1 MREQFKKILI
11 TELFLIILALFHF
24 FILKTSSKIIFII
37 EFTLIALLLNI
48 FFKVTKRNEV
58 EKKNLGLL
66 IFIVT
71 IFYYLVTYFS
81 GFFIGFVYSSYSSSF
96 LGILRNVITSTIIIF
111 LFESMRESIVKYSK
125 YDKILYILAVFVFTG
140 LEIISKVSIDNLQT
154 RAKLLQ
160 FIMIIL
166 IPTFSKNIFL
176 TFQTYYTD
184 KTNSIIYSLMMT
196 LPTYII
202 PVFPDLGDYIS
213 TLILTCLPIVTLIL
227 SSRILFPNRNKIT
240 NSRGLLKYKKIQRI
254 CTAILFIILGITI
267 YLVGNFGRYTILA
280 IGSGSMQGTINKG
293 DSVIIDKKKKE
304 YKKDDIIAFQKDGRI
319 LVHRVVKITED
330 KKGIHY
336 QTKGDANN
344 DIDAWLVEPNMIV
357 GQSKLRLMFI
367 GWPTVSLSETI
378 SK

>member
-1 MREQFKKILI
+1 MIL
-11 TELFLIILALFHF
+11 
-24 FILKTSSKIIFII
+24 
-37 EFTLIALLLNI
+37 
-48 FFKVTKRNEV
+48 
-58 EKKNLGLL
+58 
-66 IFIVT
+66 
-71 IFYYLVTYFS
+71 
-81 GFFIGFVYSSYSSSF
+81 
-96 LGILRNVITSTIIIF
+96 
-111 LFESMRESIVKYSK
+111 
-125 YDKILYILAVFVFTG
+125 
-140 LEIISKVSIDNLQT
+140 
-154 RAKLLQ
+154 